1 MAKKRNQNFPT
12 VAMRLNREDKQ
23 ALRQLSERLGKS
35 QTETVRVLVR
45 ERLASY
51 SLSERTKTARTKRR

>member
-1 MAKKRNQNFPT
+1 MTKKRIQPPPT
-12 VAMRLNREDKQ
+12 VAMRLNDADKSVLRE
-23 ALRQLSERLGKS
+23 LSARLGKS

-51 SLSERTKTARTKRR
+51 SLTEKSKRPALDMR